1 MTTMWIEYQP
11 NPVSRKVGDCV
22 VRALT
27 KALNTT
33 WEGAYL
39 SLVLNGLQMG
49 DMPSSDVVVGSVLRQ
64 NGFVRRTI
72 SDSCPDCY
80 TAEDFCREFPTG
92 TYVLFFGGHVAT
104 VRDGNLYDAW
114 DSLSETPIYYW
125 TKERY

>member
-1 MTTMWIEYQP
+1 MYIEYNP

-49 DMPSSDVVVGSVLRQ
+49 DARM
-64 NGFVRRTI
+64 
-72 SDSCPDCY
+72 
-80 TAEDFCREFPTG
+80 
-92 TYVLFFGGHVAT
+92 
-104 VRDGNLYDAW
+104 
-114 DSLSETPIYYW
+114 
-125 TKERY
+125 K

>member
-1 MTTMWIEYQP
+1 MYIEYNP

-49 DMPSSDVVVGSVLRQ
+49 DMPSSDVVAGSVLRQ
-64 NGFVRRTI
+64 NGFMRRTI

-114 DSLSETPIYYW
+114 NSLSETPIYYW

>member
-1 MTTMWIEYQP
+1 MYIEYNP

-49 DMPSSDVVVGSVLRQ
+49 DMPSSDVVAGSVLRQ
-64 NGFVRRTI
+64 HGFVRRTI

-92 TYVLFFGGHVAT
+92 TYVLFFGGHVAC
-104 VRDGNLYDAW
+104 VKDGNLYDAW
-114 DSLSETPIYYW
+114 NSLSETPIYYW

>member
-1 MTTMWIEYQP
+1 MYIEYNP

-49 DMPSSDVVVGSVLRQ
+49 DMPSSDVVAGSVLRQ
-64 NGFVRRTI
+64 NGFVRRAI

-114 DSLSETPIYYW
+114 NSLSETPIYYW

>member
-1 MTTMWIEYQP
+1 MYIEYNP

-49 DMPSSDVVVGSVLRQ
+49 DMPSSDVVAGSVLRQ
-64 NGFVRRTI
+64 HGFVRRTI

-92 TYVLFFGGHVAT
+92 TYVLFFGGHVAC
-104 VRDGNLYDAW
+104 VKDGNLYDAW
-114 DSLSETPIYYW
+114 NSLSETPIYYW
-125 TKERY
+125 TKERF

>member
-1 MTTMWIEYQP
+1 MYIEYNP

-49 DMPSSDVVVGSVLRQ
+49 DMPSSDVVAGSVLRQ

-80 TAEDFCREFPTG
+80 TAEDFCRKFPTG
-92 TYVLFFGGHVAT
+92 TYVLFFGGHVAC
-104 VRDGNLYDAW
+104 VKDGNLYDAW
-114 DSLSETPIYYW
+114 NSLFETPIYYW

>member
-1 MTTMWIEYQP
+1 MYIEYNP

-49 DMPSSDVVVGSVLRQ
+49 DMPSSDVVAGSVLRQ
-64 NGFVRRTI
+64 NGFVRRAI

-114 DSLSETPIYYW
+114 NSLSETPIYYW
-125 TKERY
+125 TKERF